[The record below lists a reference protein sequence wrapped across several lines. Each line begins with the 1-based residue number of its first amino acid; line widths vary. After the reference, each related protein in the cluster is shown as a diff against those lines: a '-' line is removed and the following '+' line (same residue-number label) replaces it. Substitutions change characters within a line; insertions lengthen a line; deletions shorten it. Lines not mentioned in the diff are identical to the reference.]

1 MRRIKHSLASAAGTL
16 LLALFSL
23 ALAGC
28 GDESAGTTTETTNG
42 IVVASGAVSRL
53 DGTPARGAL
62 VRLIDDERWLE
73 RTSAG
78 LSPAIDSVLADS
90 AGRFE
95 LRGKTGRANVQV
107 DDGDLAALVRG
118 IVPADTAVELEI
130 ALDSAGTLKGSVAD
144 RADLADG
151 ALFLLSG
158 TAYGVSIS
166 DDGFLFGNV
175 AKGNYALVT
184 AAASTDGET
193 LHSVASVGVKPGET
207 KEKDFDALDAARLM
221 VDDFDDEEDLTTLG
235 RVIGAGWR
243 YHGTDAP
250 SKASRSLVPEGAWS
264 GRSLRGDFELAESDS
279 AAWAVMGT
287 FFGDYGESFDLRGL
301 QAVEFMAKGHG
312 VYEISLFSEAL
323 NADSTNDDHFAV
335 DFVLDSAD
343 GWRKI
348 RVEAADFRLR
358 ADTPDRRPDD
368 FPFDAALEK
377 AGAVRFALRRSSGN
391 APGKYVLLVDEIVLV
406 GVPLERFAR

>member
-1 MRRIKHSLASAAGTL
+1 MRTERIFRARIAALVLAAAL
-16 LLALFSL
+16 S
-23 ALAGC
+23 GC
-28 GDESAGTTTETTNG
+28 GDRTAGTATETTNG
-42 IVVASGAVSRL
+42 LVAVIGAVTRL

-73 RTSAG
+73 RTGAG
-78 LSPAIDSVLADS
+78 LSPAIDSVFADS

-107 DDGDLAALVRG
+107 DDGDQAALLRG
-118 IVPADTAVELEI
+118 IVPEDSAVELEI

-144 RADLADG
+144 RANLADG

-184 AAASTDGET
+184 AAAAADGET

-243 YHGTDAP
+243 YHGTDTP
-250 SKASRSLVPEGAWS
+250 STASRELVSEGAWS
-264 GRSLRGDFELAESDS
+264 GRSLRAKFSLA
-279 AAWAVMGT
+279 AADTLAWGT
-287 FFGDYGESFDLRGL
+287 VGLFFGDYGESFDLTGL
-301 QAVEFMAKGHG
+301 EAVEFRAKGHG
-312 VYEISLFSEAL
+312 LFEFSLFSEAL
-323 NADSTNDDHFAV
+323 NEDPDNDDHFAV
-335 DFVLDSAD
+335 DFALDSAD
-343 GWRKI
+343 GWRAVRI
-348 RVEAADFRLR
+348 GVDELRLR
-358 ADTPDRRPDD
+358 ADTPDKRPDGY
-368 FPFDAALEK
+368 PLADALK
-377 AGAVRFALRRSSGN
+377 KVGAVRFVLRRASGN
-391 APGKYVLLVDEIVLV
+391 APGDYAISLDDVVLV